1 MRYVQITT
9 DSFIA
14 LYYTLKNFKALSEYT
29 SDGMLPIDDNELEGQ
44 IRSIAPERHN
54 YLFAG
59 SHRAGE
65 PAVVMYSYIATCNLQ
80 NIAPST

>member
-14 LYYTLKNFKALSEYT
+14 LHYALKNFEALSGYT
-29 SDGMLPIDDNELEGQ
+29 SDGMLPIDDNKLEGQ
-44 IRSIAPERHN
+44 IRSVAPEHRN
-54 YLFAG
+54 YMVAG

-65 PAVVMYSYIATCNLQ
+65 PAVVM
-80 NIAPST
+80 